1 MQDPPVLRPCPG
13 PKIRKFNKMRKTP
26 LENITNYPKT
36 PKLEHIPLKW
46 LPD

>member
-1 MQDPPVLRPCPG
+1 MQDPPVLRAFPG
-13 PKIRKFNKMRKTP
+13 PKNGNFNKMRKTP